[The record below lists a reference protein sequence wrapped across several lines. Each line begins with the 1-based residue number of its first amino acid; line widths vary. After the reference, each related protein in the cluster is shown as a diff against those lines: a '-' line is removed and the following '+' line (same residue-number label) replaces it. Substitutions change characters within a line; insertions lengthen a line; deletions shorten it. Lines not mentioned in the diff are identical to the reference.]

1 MVPSR
6 VNPGKVYALPQSP
19 QTLKQLL
26 MIGGTDRYFQITKC
40 FRDEDLRIDR
50 QPEFTQIDIEASFC
64 EQDFIKSISEGLMQ
78 SIFNDN
84 SITFNRMT
92 YAEALNMYG
101 TDKPDTR
108 FDLIHHDM
116 TAVFADLEFGLFN
129 SVAKE
134 GGLIKGIFLP
144 DSSGTTARK
153 DLDNLTNVVKPYG
166 GKGVAFFKIDGD
178 SLTGGISKF
187 VSEEKNRKFYET
199 PRGEKG
205 YLDVLC

>member
-78 SIFNDN
+78 SIFNDS
-84 SITFNRMT
+84 SITFANDLRSIVK
-92 YAEALNMYG
+92 YLWNG
-101 TDKPDTR
+101 QTR
-108 FDLIHHDM
+108 YSFR
-116 TAVFADLEFGLFN
+116 FN
-129 SVAKE
+129 S
-134 GGLIKGIFLP
+134 P
-144 DSSGTTARK
+144 
-153 DLDNLTNVVKPYG
+153 
-166 GKGVAFFKIDGD
+166 
-178 SLTGGISKF
+178 
-187 VSEEKNRKFYET
+187 
-199 PRGEKG
+199 
-205 YLDVLC
+205 